1 MLDVNRAA
9 YANVVSQY
17 SCIRR
22 VRFHRRLVDDFE
34 HTARGGDGVL
44 ELRHDTGDFIERLR
58 VLVRIAQ
65 ERHELTDRDEGL
77 DRHHRAA
84 HADRRIDDGVH
95 TAGRRVH
102 ERRHEGCLEAVVG
115 QRFVDLLELRLR
127 LVLVTESLHNLQ
139 VSDHLLGEGRD
150 LAAALRLMPE
160 EIVGVLRDL
169 PRHDEAE
176 RGQQDDKQGDERL
189 DRDHEHE
196 GAEDGQHAGKQLR
209 EAHKQAL
216 RELVDVRDHAAR
228 EVARRVRVEVA
239 DRQLLDV
246 VEGLRTDVL
255 HHAEGHD
262 VVDVVHDPLRERR
275 HEDHEAHELEDL
287 QERHPVDLARPDDRV
302 DRLSGQDRNVERQHH
317 GHRREQDAEDHV
329 PAIILDIMK
338 DALDGLRV
346 IRGHLS
352 RFSLRHHCT
361 SFPSFC
367 ASANAFCPTSSLR
380 SAAGRPPAASDAGS
394 ASVRLPV
401 CAASSLRSAS
411 AWLSCDR
418 QISW

>member
-1 MLDVNRAA
+1 MP
-9 YANVVSQY
+9 
-17 SCIRR
+17 
-22 VRFHRRLVDDFE
+22 
-34 HTARGGDGVL
+34 
-44 ELRHDTGDFIERLR
+44 
-58 VLVRIAQ
+58 
-65 ERHELTDRDEGL
+65 EGL
-77 DRHHRAA
+77 HD
-84 HADRRIDDGVH
+84 
-95 TAGRRVH
+95 
-102 ERRHEGCLEAVVG
+102 
-115 QRFVDLLELRLR
+115 
-127 LVLVTESLHNLQ
+127 LQ

-150 LAAALRLMPE
+150 LATALRLMPE

-169 PRHDEAE
+169 SRHHEAE
-176 RGQQDDKQGDERL
+176 RGQQDDEQGDERL
-189 DRDHEHE
+189 DREHEHK

-209 EAHKQAL
+209 EAHQQAL

-246 VEGLRTDVL
+246 VECLRADVL

-275 HEDHEAHELEDL
+275 HEDHEAHPLENL
-287 QERHPVDLARPDDRV
+287 QERRPVNLARPDDRV
-302 DRLSGQDRNVERQHH
+302 DGLSGQDRDVQRQHH
-317 GHRREQDAEDHV
+317 SHRRQQDAEDHV

-346 IRGHLS
+346 IRGHFS
-352 RFSLRHHCT
+352 RFSLRHHCA
-361 SFPSFC
+361 SFPAFC

-380 SAAGRPPAASDAGS
+380 SAAGRPPAAADAGC

-411 AWLSCDR
+411 A
-418 QISW
+418 